1 MLHIF
6 AGPVGLSDDRWG
18 RRALKKFEA
27 SSCREAYAASLK
39 DCQYFDRFCNIL
51 SRIVNILKD
60 FRIFSRIDN
69 ILTDFKISFHELPIF

>member
-39 DCQYFDRFCNIL
+39 DCQYFDRFFEYF
-51 SRIVNILKD
+51 KG
-60 FRIFSRIDN
+60 
-69 ILTDFKISFHELPIF
+69 LTKLTYFGMEV

>member
-39 DCQYFDRFCNIL
+39 DCQYFDRFFEYF
-51 SRIVNILKD
+51 KG
-60 FRIFSRIDN
+60 
-69 ILTDFKISFHELPIF
+69 LTK